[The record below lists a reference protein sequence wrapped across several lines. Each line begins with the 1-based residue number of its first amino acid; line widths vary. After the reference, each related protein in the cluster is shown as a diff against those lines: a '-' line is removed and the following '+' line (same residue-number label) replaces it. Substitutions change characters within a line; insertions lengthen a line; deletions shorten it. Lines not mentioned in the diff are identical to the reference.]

1 MISKLLRT
9 YLNCGRMNCG
19 QQFQGGGRVRGG
31 MRPHCVSLPIP
42 HPIPSLPTMLPRF
55 CLSIAPADT
64 DRSTAAPLELCL
76 DLGIGYQGHGS
87 REESTTTPECRDHP
101 PDSADTPATSRK
113 VGSLLHDQE
122 SEIYPMQWEDL
133 SAFHAWRQEEELAH
147 SIELIASSS
156 VSGGRLWLQK
166 RVYVCACQLSG
177 GASKYK
183 KKYNRFRKIGT
194 KKTGC
199 RCRVVIKHYHHTSL
213 VLGCYVD
220 KHDHDHGLANIAYMH
235 LSRAAQETA
244 RAMLIQQV
252 DRRAIV
258 RNYLI
263 T

>member
-1 MISKLLRT
+1 
-9 YLNCGRMNCG
+9 
-19 QQFQGGGRVRGG
+19 
-31 MRPHCVSLPIP
+31 
-42 HPIPSLPTMLPRF
+42 
-55 CLSIAPADT
+55 
-64 DRSTAAPLELCL
+64 
-76 DLGIGYQGHGS
+76 
-87 REESTTTPECRDHP
+87 
-101 PDSADTPATSRK
+101 
-113 VGSLLHDQE
+113 
-122 SEIYPMQWEDL
+122 MQWEDL
-133 SAFHAWRQEEELAH
+133 SAFHAWRREEELAH

-166 RVYVCACQLSG
+166 RVYVCARQLSG

-199 RCRVVIKHYHHTSL
+199 RCWVVIKRYHHMSL
-213 VLGCYVD
+213 VLGRYVD
-220 KHDHDHGLANIAYMH
+220 KHDHDLGLANIAYMR
-235 LSRAAQETA
+235 LSRAARETA